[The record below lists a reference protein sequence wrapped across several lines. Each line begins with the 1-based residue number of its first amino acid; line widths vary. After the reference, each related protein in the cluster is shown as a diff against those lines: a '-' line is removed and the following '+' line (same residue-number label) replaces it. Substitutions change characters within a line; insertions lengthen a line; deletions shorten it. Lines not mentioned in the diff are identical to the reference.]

1 MSQIAFKGYVIRGFS
16 HGETSRIITIFTAE
30 QGKVKCV
37 AKGVKKTS
45 SRKGSTIQL
54 FSLVSGNLYLKEHAE
69 LGTLGA
75 YETIEDYS
83 LIAADI
89 HKFGFVSAFCEIID
103 KSLQLGQP
111 QPELFELTGQFLGL
125 SMKADNESIKTL
137 FWAAF
142 LKILQTMGYDP
153 ELDSCVSCQKPN
165 PNHAAYYSPELGG
178 IICSKD
184 IPKGTLPANISA
196 VALGALR
203 QFAALP
209 LEEVAANQY
218 SGGIYKE
225 IERIIY
231 SFADYNIGLHPNL
244 KSFKFL
250 SQL

>member
-1 MSQIAFKGYVIRGFS
+1 MSQIAFKGYIIRGFS

-54 FSLVSGNLYLKEHAE
+54 FSLISGNLYLKEHAE

-75 YETIEDYS
+75 YETIDDYS
-83 LIAADI
+83 QIGSDI
-89 HKFGFVSAFCEIID
+89 HKFGYVSAFCEIID

-125 SMKADNESIKTL
+125 SIKADNESIKTL

-142 LKILQTMGYDP
+142 LKTLQAMGYDP
-153 ELDSCVSCQKPN
+153 ELNACVSCQKPN
-165 PNHAAYYSPELGG
+165 PTRAAYYSPELGG

-184 IPKGTLPANISA
+184 IPKGQIPAKISA
-196 VALGALR
+196 TALGALR
-203 QFAALP
+203 QFASLP
-209 LEEVAANQY
+209 LQEVAENQY
-218 SGGIYKE
+218 ASSIYKE
-225 IERIIY
+225 IERFIF
-231 SFADYNIGLHPNL
+231 SFADYHMGLHPNL

>member
-1 MSQIAFKGYVIRGFS
+1 MPQIAFKGYVIRGFS
-16 HGETSRIITIFTAE
+16 HGETSRIITIFTSE
-30 QGKVKCV
+30 QGKVKCM

-54 FSLVSGNLYLKEHAE
+54 FSLISGNLYYKEHSE
-69 LGTLGA
+69 LGTLGT

-83 LIAADI
+83 QIASDI
-89 HKFGFVSAFCEIID
+89 YKFGYVSAYSEIID
-103 KSLQLGQP
+103 KSLRLGQP
-111 QPELFELTGQFLGL
+111 QPELFELTGQFLAL
-125 SMKADNESIKTL
+125 SEKADSESIKTL

-153 ELDSCVSCQKPN
+153 ELNVCVNCQKQN

-184 IPKGTLPANISA
+184 IPHGQMPVKISA
-196 VALGALR
+196 TALGTLR
-203 QFAALP
+203 QFAGLP
-209 LEEVAANQY
+209 LFKLAENQY
-218 SGGIYKE
+218 AGGIFKE
-225 IERIIY
+225 IERFIF
-231 SFADYNIGLHPNL
+231 SFADYHMGLHPNL